1 MKRLGSLSQL
11 GLAFFGLTQDNV
23 AQIRLN
29 IFSQIHEIVFHG
41 QGGYD
46 WHTVYDMPIWLRL
59 YTFNKLKEFY
69 DKQNESQSNTLD
81 KQTKDI
87 KSGKI
92 DIPAQF
98 RNAKKAAQYNT

>member
-1 MKRLGSLSQL
+1 MQKLESLSQL

-29 IFSQIHEIVFHG
+29 VFAQIHEIVFHG

-69 DKQNESQSNTLD
+69 DKQNDAQNNSLD
-81 KQTKDI
+81 KQTRDI

-98 RNAKKAAQYNT
+98 RNTKKTAKYNT